1 MAYPPV
7 SIPPAGGAS
16 RPYLFL
22 SRHRNVSTQPIS
34 QHAQAG
40 SVLAVLRE
48 QIASGSHQVD
58 VILNAIAVAAQNLT
72 SGTGAAIAMGHDGV
86 ILCVGSSGDAPGLG
100 ARVSVDS
107 GISGECL
114 RSGQIL
120 RCDDTQFD
128 DRVDAAVCESLGIR
142 AIVAVPLHGAAGMVG
157 VLEVFS
163 CYAFSFTDAHMG
175 VLASLAELAEKAHAR
190 VAAAVEAI
198 SLPAPAPVAA
208 PPMAVAPVVRA
219 PIAAPVARRTRR
231 VLPAPKAL
239 LQRVLAEVRRRSPQ
253 ELRIAGAAFAAVVL
267 LTAVAFM
274 AHENSTPSS
283 QPEPEFATLQGDEV
297 ELPLPATVLD
307 ESLEAKPSPN
317 HPAPTGRVKAAAQST
332 TEPDAEEVVVRNLKS
347 TTDDASSD
355 TEQVVA
361 APARIPTTTTQ
372 DDTPIE
378 APKVVAV
385 NSESTSLGALLPA
398 TTTLPAAPKMVTS
411 QGVKGGVLQYRVQP
425 EYPVQARAL
434 RLEGKV
440 ALLATVN
447 ESGNVENVKLL
458 QGNSLLGQAAID
470 AVKQWRYKPFLL
482 NGKPVK
488 AETNVTVDF
497 KQP

>member
-16 RPYLFL
+16 RPFLFL
-22 SRHRNVSTQPIS
+22 SRHRTLSTQPIS

-40 SVLAVLRE
+40 SVFAVLRE

-86 ILCVGSSGDAPGLG
+86 ILCVGRSGDAPGLG

-128 DRVDAAVCESLGIR
+128 DRVDAAVCQSLGIR
-142 AIVAVPLHGAAGMVG
+142 AIIAVPLHGAAGMVG

-163 CYAFSFTDAHMG
+163 CYAFSFTEAHMG
-175 VLASLAELAEKAHAR
+175 LLASLAELAEKAHAR

-198 SLPAPAPVAA
+198 SLPALAPVALA
-208 PPMAVAPVVRA
+208 PVGVAAVAPPVAV
-219 PIAAPVARRTRR
+219 PIARR
-231 VLPAPKAL
+231 VRRAVPASKAL
-239 LQRVLAEVRRRSPQ
+239 LERVREIVRRRSPQ
-253 ELRIAGAAFAAVVL
+253 ELRIAGAAFAGVVL

-274 AHENSTPSS
+274 AHDNSTPSS

-307 ESLEAKPSPN
+307 ESLEAKPTPN
-317 HPAPTGRVKAAAQST
+317 HAAPTGRVKAAAQST
-332 TEPDAEEVVVRNLKS
+332 AEPDAEEVVVRNLKS
-347 TTDDASSD
+347 ATDDASAES
-355 TEQVVA
+355 EA
-361 APARIPTTTTQ
+361 AAPAPARIPTATTQ

-378 APKVVAV
+378 APKLVAV
-385 NSESTSLGALLPA
+385 NSESTSLGILLPA
-398 TTTLPAAPKMVTS
+398 TATLPTAPRMVTS
-411 QGVKGGVLQYRVQP
+411 QGVKGGVLQYKVQP
-425 EYPVQARAL
+425 KYPVQARAL

-440 ALLATVN
+440 TLHATVG
-447 ESGNVENVKLL
+447 ESGNVEEVKVV
-458 QGNSLLGQAAID
+458 QGNALLAQAAVE
-470 AVKQWRYKPFLL
+470 AVKQWHYKPFLL
-482 NGKPVK
+482 NGKAVR
-488 AETNVTVDF
+488 AETNVTVAF
-497 KQP
+497 TQP